1 MSEINPLG
9 SSFYLSG
16 LQAATSK
23 AAKDNKK
30 EKISST
36 GKTKFSGL
44 LKNNESVSEFEAAGF
59 PAEIAEMTIEDAAIY
74 LKDQIDII
82 GDKFAESPTSENI
95 MEFKKSVQQFI
106 KFIVLNNF
114 EITVNKR
121 KLRRPR
127 ASTQNFF
134 STYSLPPTLET
145 KKVQIKTINEKLDAL
160 TRSMLFNQQNNLK
173 TLAQIDEIKGLIVDF
188 LSA

>member
-9 SSFYLSG
+9 NSFYLSG
-16 LQAATSK
+16 LQAAANKT
-23 AAKDNKK
+23 AKDTKK

-36 GKTKFSGL
+36 GKTKFSDL
-44 LKNNESVSEFEAAGF
+44 LKKNESVSEFEAAGF
-59 PAEIAEMTIEDAAIY
+59 PPEIAEMSIEDAAIF
-74 LKDQIDII
+74 LKDKVDII
-82 GDKFAESPTSENI
+82 GDKFAESPTGENI
-95 MEFKKSVQQFI
+95 LEFKKSVQQFV
-106 KFIVLNNF
+106 KFIVMNNF
-114 EITVNKR
+114 EVTVNR
-121 KLRRPR
+121 RRLRRPR

-134 STYSLPPTLET
+134 STYSLPPTLEQ

-188 LSA
+188 LSS